1 MPGPGGRPFADPTAM
16 TEVAQPSRWS
26 RWLLILLFLLW
37 GMANA
42 LNDILIKQFRKSGL
56 ASSDFASGFV
66 QSAFYA
72 GYFVGALPAGR
83 LVASRGE
90 QHAILVGLG
99 TLSGPRGCVGKRAH
113 RQVLQRC
120 MFAPLTVGACR
131 PCGVEL
137 NATNPRPPP
146 GITALFA
153 CGCLLFY
160 PAAEL
165 ASYPAFLAALSVIAL
180 GLAHLECAANPFVAR
195 LAEEQAP
202 GSGAAALTMAQAF
215 NPLGS
220 VIGVM
225 VGQLCVL
232 KASRHPIVA
241 PSLRVCVCPGRSHG
255 RPSL

>member
-1 MPGPGGRPFADPTAM
+1 MLSM
-16 TEVAQPSRWS
+16 
-26 RWLLILLFLLW
+26 I
-37 GMANA
+37 
-42 LNDILIKQFRKSGL
+42 
-56 ASSDFASGFV
+56 SSSSSFASPGLHR
-66 QSAFYA
+66 QT
-72 GYFVGALPAGR
+72 LPAGLSR
-83 LVASRGE
+83 APSTQGISWERCRPGASWRPVVNSTPSLSAWVRCRGLAVASANVHTGRCCS
-90 QHAILVGLG
+90 AACL
-99 TLSGPRGCVGKRAH
+99 PRLPWALAARVASSSM
-113 RQVLQRC
+113 Q
-120 MFAPLTVGACR
+120 PT
-131 PCGVEL
+131 
-137 NATNPRPPP
+137 PPP
-146 GITALFA
+146 LGITALFA